1 MSKYKNHIY
10 LTICEVSLETYKKS
24 VFLTYVNYCRNMARS
39 IESELL
45 TTSQNKDLIKIMDML
60 DIIFTLSTEDTG
72 QYIYEY
78 FNQDLMKILE
88 FEKSVKITQELFP
101 C

>member
-1 MSKYKNHIY
+1 MTKYENHIY

-24 VFLTYVNYCRNMARS
+24 VFLTYVNYCRNMGRS
-39 IESELL
+39 LESELL

-60 DIIFTLSTEDTG
+60 DIIFTLNTEDTG
-72 QYIYEY
+72 KYICDY

-88 FEKSVKITQELFP
+88 FEKCVKLTQELFP